1 MARVKLDL
9 PQVPGYVVHAS
20 VDRPGAHRPV
30 LLWHHGSPQTG
41 AVLPPVQDAAD
52 AAGLDVVSVARP
64 AYGGAARHLGRTV
77 RDVADGLAEVLDA
90 LDLRDV
96 VSVGA
101 SGGGPHALA
110 VAAVSPER
118 VAGVVTLASIAPFRP
133 RDDAWFA
140 GMADPS
146 GLRAAAAG
154 LDARTAH
161 VEVEEFDPSSFVD
174 ADYRALETTWASLG
188 ADVAASDQWGP
199 DGLVDDDLAFTRPW
213 GFDLAEVHAPVVVV
227 QGGLDRVIPPAHA
240 TAIADALPHGLLR
253 LVPDAGHI
261 AVLDHLP
268 EALAAL
274 AVLRGH

>member
-1 MARVKLDL
+1 MRLDL
-9 PQVPGYVVHAS
+9 PEVPDHVVHAS
-20 VDRPGAHRPV
+20 VDRPGAGRPV

-41 AVLPPVQDAAD
+41 AVLPPVQAAAD

-64 AYGGAARHLGRTV
+64 AYGGAARSLGRTV
-77 RDVADGLAEVLDA
+77 RDVAVGLARVLEA

-110 VAAVSPER
+110 VAAVSPRR
-118 VAGVVTLASIAPFRP
+118 VAGVVTLASIAPYRP
-133 RDDAWFA
+133 GDDAWFE

-146 GLRAAAAG
+146 GLRAAIDG
-154 LDARTAH
+154 LGARTAH
-161 VEVEEFDPSSFVD
+161 VEVDEFDPTSFVE

-188 ADVAASDQWGP
+188 TDVAASDQWGP

-213 GFDLAEVHAPVVVV
+213 GFDLAEVEVPVIVV

-240 TAIADALPHGLLR
+240 TAIAEALPHALLQR
-253 LVPDAGHI
+253 IPDAGHI

-268 EALAAL
+268 AALAAL
-274 AVLRGH
+274 ADLRR